1 MTFTYA
7 TIGTKVTVRF
17 EKSHQ
22 PHTALKLE
30 FGYFCVEGIA
40 LIVCKKY
47 R

>member
-22 PHTALKLE
+22 PHTFKTGVWL
-30 FGYFCVEGIA
+30 FCVEGIA
-40 LIVCKKY
+40 LIVCTKY